1 MHKIL
6 VVNKNVH
13 APTSTDIYVGRGSVL
28 GNPYTSKDLATS
40 KAIYQVNSKEE
51 AIRSYREYLSVNI
64 ATGNNAICDE
74 LNNIYT
80 MALKGEVHLVC
91 YCKPKDCH
99 GDIIKDIV
107 TAKLIKH
114 YMKNGKK

>member
-1 MHKIL
+1 VNKII

-28 GNPYTSKDLATS
+28 GNPYTSKDLTAS
-40 KAIYQVNSKEE
+40 KAIYQVSNKEE

-64 ATGNNAICDE
+64 ATGNNEICDE
-74 LNNIYT
+74 LNEIYL
-80 MALKGEVHLVC
+80 MALKGDVNLVC

-107 TAKLIKH
+107 TAKIINY
-114 YMKNGKK
+114 YMNNG

>member
-1 MHKIL
+1 MNKII
-6 VVNKNVH
+6 VVNKKVH
-13 APTSTDIYVGRGSVL
+13 APTNADVYVGRGSVL

-40 KAIYQVNSKEE
+40 KAIYEVNSKEE

-64 ATGNNAICDE
+64 TSGDNHICDE
-74 LNNIYT
+74 LNRIYT
-80 MALKGEVHLVC
+80 MALKGNVNLVC

-107 TAKLIKH
+107 NAKLIKY
-114 YMKNGKK
+114 YMNGE